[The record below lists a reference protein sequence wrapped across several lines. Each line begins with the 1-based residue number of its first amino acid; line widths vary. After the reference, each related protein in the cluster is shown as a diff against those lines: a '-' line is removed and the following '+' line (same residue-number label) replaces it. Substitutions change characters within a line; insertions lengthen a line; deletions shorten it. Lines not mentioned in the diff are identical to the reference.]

1 MVGWLELR
9 LGLSSGVWIG
19 GRILVGGLVVLV
31 EVGNGLE
38 VDFFLVVLVVEGAGN
53 EEEEGGDVGISHFLE
68 WFWV

>member
-38 VDFFLVVLVVEGAGN
+38 VDFFW
-53 EEEEGGDVGISHFLE
+53 
-68 WFWV
+68 WFWWWKELETKRKREATLV